1 MTGEGVLVRDCMKW
15 KVHNVQPYVR
25 QVRSDQELLM
35 LLKKKLLEE
44 VGELL
49 TAPRRQEVLEEL
61 ADIQQ
66 VLRLYANLH
75 RYSTTQVE
83 EARKAKWQEKG
94 GFGGG
99 VVLAWRQPE
108 QVVGAKAT
116 HVEPGHEGKPL
127 EQLLCGARVAMGVPV
142 PTSPVAWGGPA
153 GSYAEQVNSPFDEAT
168 MVALSEKLKSGQ
180 YPTRK
185 VDMGDGLPVPEA
197 QPVHGEPGAAP
208 GASHAE
214 GGGGLGITGRQ
225 VPRRGR

>member
-25 QVRSDQELLM
+25 QVGSDQELLM

-127 EQLLCGARVAMGVPV
+127 EQLLEGARVTYAPLGMYRECVNAPITLETVQALNEQMPV
-142 PTSPVAWGGPA
+142 TPRRVVEV
-153 GSYAEQVNSPFDEAT
+153 GS
-168 MVALSEKLKSGQ
+168 
-180 YPTRK
+180 
-185 VDMGDGLPVPEA
+185 GLPVPEA
-197 QPVHGEPGAAP
+197 QPVHGEPGAAH
-208 GASHAE
+208 GASHPE

>member
-15 KVHNVQPYVR
+15 KIHNVQPYVR
-25 QVRSDQELLM
+25 QVGSDQELLM

-116 HVEPGHEGKPL
+116 HVEPGHEGKTL
-127 EQLLCGARVAMGVPV
+127 EQLLCGARVVEAPPV
-142 PTSPVAWGGPA
+142 VASPVVDGGPVGLFPA
-153 GSYAEQVNSPFDEAT
+153 A
-168 MVALSEKLKSGQ
+168 SELL
-180 YPTRK
+180 
-185 VDMGDGLPVPEA
+185 VDMEKAVASWNSKERMEVGKGGLSIPYT

-208 GASHAE
+208 SASHAE